1 MDPRELLSMLVS
13 KLGAARVI
21 AIVRELD
28 SGPVEVVRVK
38 QEHREIVEQ
47 KLRRSGVKDGE

>member
-47 KLRRSGVKDGE
+47 KLRRSGVKVA